1 MFNQNAP
8 AFSDHDLSVR
18 FTPIEGPNKNKPF
31 TVRCRSKCS
40 LDDGRKVIQLHG
52 GDEGPL
58 TVISG
63 KAEPKIELEISVAE
77 EAAQADEWVGV
88 GNRCDC
94 AMVFSRTGMTTRT
107 WLSKAGML
115 TGGGFDTDPDKG
127 PGSKLTHTPSD
138 IERNGVSIYK
148 RSK

>member
-8 AFSDHDLSVR
+8 TFSDHDLSIR
-18 FTPIEGPNKNKPF
+18 ITPIEGTNKGKPF
-31 TVRCRSKCS
+31 TIRSRSKAS
-40 LDDGRKVIQLHG
+40 LDDGRKRVQLFG
-52 GDEGPL
+52 ADEGPL

-63 KAEPKIELEISVAE
+63 KAEPKIELEVSIAE

-88 GNRCDC
+88 DNRCDVV
-94 AMVFSRTGMTTRT
+94 MVFARTGMPSRT
-107 WLSKAGML
+107 WASKAGL
-115 TGGGFDTDPDKG
+115 LSGGGFDTDPDKG